1 MNRKKYDNTSLTCIF
16 QSTNPFDAESPST
29 LNPQPSTVLAG
40 IISRT
45 PEGFRFE
52 EAIRKGRAPRNPKLF
67 DGNYLSMVRMQNGRY
82 QLHLKTMSEVLD
94 HEKYAF
100 GVYSEVIN
108 ALKIIE

>member
-1 MNRKKYDNTSLTCIF
+1 MNRKQYENVSLTCLL
-16 QSTNPFDAESPST
+16 QQAEEITSDNCPT
-29 LNPQPSTVLAG
+29 G

-52 EAIRKGRAPRNPKLF
+52 EAIRKGRAPRNPRLF
-67 DGNYLSMVRMQNGRY
+67 DGQYLSMVRMRNGRY
-82 QLHLKTMSEVLD
+82 QLHLKTMTDVLD

-100 GVYSEVIN
+100 GVYSEVVN

>member
-1 MNRKKYDNTSLTCIF
+1 MNRKQYENVSLTCLL
-16 QSTNPFDAESPST
+16 QQAEEITSDNCPT
-29 LNPQPSTVLAG
+29 G

-52 EAIRKGRAPRNPKLF
+52 EAIRKGRAPRNPRLF
-67 DGNYLSMVRMQNGRY
+67 DGTYLSMVRMRNGRY
-82 QLHLKTMSEVLD
+82 QLHLKTMTDVLD

-100 GVYSEVIN
+100 GVYSEVVN

>member
-1 MNRKKYDNTSLTCIF
+1 MNRKKYDNTSLTCLL
-16 QSTNPFDAESPST
+16 QNAEEITTENCPT
-29 LNPQPSTVLAG
+29 G

-52 EAIRKGRAPRNPKLF
+52 EAIRKGRAPRNHKLF

>member
-1 MNRKKYDNTSLTCIF
+1 MNRKQYENVSLTCLL
-16 QSTNPFDAESPST
+16 QQAEEITSDNCPT
-29 LNPQPSTVLAG
+29 G

-52 EAIRKGRAPRNPKLF
+52 EAIRKGRAPRNSRLF
-67 DGNYLSMVRMQNGRY
+67 DGQYLSMVRMRNGRY
-82 QLHLKTMSEVLD
+82 QLHLKTMTDVLD

-100 GVYSEVIN
+100 GVYSEVVN

>member
-1 MNRKKYDNTSLTCIF
+1 MNRKKYDNTSLTCLL
-16 QSTNPFDAESPST
+16 QNAEEITTENCPT
-29 LNPQPSTVLAG
+29 G

>member
-1 MNRKKYDNTSLTCIF
+1 MNRKKYDNTSLTCLL
-16 QSTNPFDAESPST
+16 QNAEEITTENCPT
-29 LNPQPSTVLAG
+29 G

-45 PEGFRFE
+45 LEGFRFE

>member
-1 MNRKKYDNTSLTCIF
+1 MNRKQYENIHLTCVLQQAEEI
-16 QSTNPFDAESPST
+16 TNDNCPS
-29 LNPQPSTVLAG
+29 G

-52 EAIRKGRAPRNPKLF
+52 EAIRKGRAPRNPRLF
-67 DGNYLSMVRMQNGRY
+67 DGTYLSMVRMRNGRY
-82 QLHLKTMSEVLD
+82 QLHLKTMTDVLD

-100 GVYSEVIN
+100 GVYSEVVN